1 MQLQVLKHLWTYVRA
16 KNLQDPMDEK
26 TIICDET
33 LRELFSVDS
42 INNLQIN
49 KALTKHILRSGYIL
63 ILSFLLPVCSGY

>member
-1 MQLQVLKHLWTYVRA
+1 MRA

-63 ILSFLLPVCSGY
+63 ILLLLTVCLGY